1 MRFTAL
7 CPTCRGRGHGDFRGA
22 GDMDPGLC
30 HTCEGSG
37 AVIADVVG
45 PAAQL
50 TPALLPVAQPIIATA
65 ETY

>member
-1 MRFTAL
+1 
-7 CPTCRGRGHGDFRGA
+7 
-22 GDMDPGLC
+22 MDPGLC